1 MSTEKQII
9 DLLTEFGLSSN
20 TAKAYMALL
29 AKNPATGYEI
39 STFSGI
45 PRSAIYSV
53 LKRLTAL
60 GLVNSVGD
68 DPKKYIPLSPSSM
81 IEHMDHLHEDRIQQI
96 TDAFN
101 HLEIN
106 QEAFDFWHL
115 HGYRNLIIKAKDVI
129 KNAQHKIAISAWSKE
144 VEVLAKDLKAAMS
157 RDVDLTLFSFCKLKE
172 ELGTTVTYG
181 LDESEL
187 LKVWSPKIIL
197 VVDQTTTLMGSTIE
211 HEDSQTIFT
220 KNKAITEIATNHLIL
235 DITLAGQRL
244 NFDPNPI
251 VKKIMRRPDIH
262 LDSLL
267 KWPAPQKLY
276 QVLS

>member
-39 STFSGI
+39 STSSGV

-53 LKRLTAL
+53 LNRLTAL
-60 GLVNSVGD
+60 GLVNFVGEN
-68 DPKKYIPLSPSSM
+68 PKKYIALSPSSM
-81 IEHMDHLHEDRIQQI
+81 IEHMNNLHVDRVQQI

-101 HLEIN
+101 HLN
-106 QEAFDFWHL
+106 TSNEAFDFWHL
-115 HGYRNLIIKAKDVI
+115 HGYRNLIMKAKEI
-129 KNAQHKIAISAWSKE
+129 INHAQEKIILSAWCKE
-144 VEVLAKDLKAAMS
+144 VTTLERALKDAVT
-157 RDVDLTLFSFCKLKE
+157 RNVDVTLFSFCKLKE
-172 ELGTTVTYG
+172 DIGTTVSYG
-181 LDESEL
+181 LDEMEL
-187 LKVWSPKIIL
+187 LKVWNPKIIL
-197 VVDQTTTLMGSTIE
+197 VADQKTTVMGSTVE
-211 HEDSQTIFT
+211 HNDSRTIFT
-220 KNKAITEIATNHLIL
+220 QNKAITEIATNHIIL

-244 NFDPNPI
+244 DFDPNPI

-267 KWPAPQKLY
+267 ADI
-276 QVLS
+276 